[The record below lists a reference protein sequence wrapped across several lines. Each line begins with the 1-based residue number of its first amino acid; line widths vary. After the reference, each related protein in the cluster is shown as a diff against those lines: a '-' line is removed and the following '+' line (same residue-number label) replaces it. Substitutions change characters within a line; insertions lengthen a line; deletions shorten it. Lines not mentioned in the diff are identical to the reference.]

1 MMSERAL
8 QVDPRSGVRRRRGA
22 SGPGGRRRFTPYCF
36 YGPVTLC
43 LLAASL
49 GTGTVRPAPA
59 LILFAAGLLSWG
71 LFEYAVHR
79 FVLHRDPA
87 AGPFPLPGNVTHL
100 THHADPDA
108 LERLYVPLREGAPI
122 AAAYYALA
130 WAAAGSWQAA
140 AFPFA
145 GLMAGYLF
153 YEWLDYEAHHGA
165 SRTRLMRY
173 YRKYHLQ
180 HHYLA
185 DDARYGVTSPLFD
198 LLFGTYDVAR
208 GLGRRPGAGAGT
220 TS

>member
-1 MMSERAL
+1 MGERAL
-8 QVDPRSGVRRRRGA
+8 HVDPRSRVRRRRGA
-22 SGPGGRRRFTPYCF
+22 RASGPDGRRRFTPFCF
-36 YGPVTLC
+36 YGPLTLC
-43 LLAASL
+43 LLAAAL
-49 GTGTVRPAPA
+49 GTGSATLP
-59 LILFAAGLLSWG
+59 AAGLLSWG

-79 FVLHRDPA
+79 FVLHRDLA
-87 AGPFPLPGNVTHL
+87 AGPFALPGNATHL
-100 THHADPDA
+100 AHHADPEA
-108 LERLYVPLREGAPI
+108 LERLYVPLREGVPI

-173 YRKYHLQ
+173 YRNYHLQ

-198 LLFGTYDVAR
+198 LLFGTYHVAR

-220 TS
+220 AS